1 MAFFALQY
9 QVCYNSIVIIKRN
22 QGMGFFNSH
31 KKRRPQ
37 PILDETAIPAHIA
50 IIMDGNGRWAKK
62 RLQPR
67 VMGHKAGMD
76 TLQTVTKEAS
86 HLGVKVL
93 TVYAFS
99 TENWKRPEDEVGFL
113 MRLPVEFY
121 DTYVPELHENGVRI
135 TVVGELSR
143 LPKETAAAL
152 DKANRLT
159 KDNTGLILNFALN
172 YGGRRE
178 LMLAM
183 QSLARDV
190 AAGRLEAELL
200 TEDRLSSHLMTAFL
214 GSDLQDPDL
223 IIRTSGERRLSN
235 FLPWQS
241 AYSELYFTDT
251 LWPDFDQAA
260 LRDAIYDYQQRKR
273 RFGGL

>member
-1 MAFFALQY
+1 
-9 QVCYNSIVIIKRN
+9 
-22 QGMGFFNSH
+22 MGFFNSH

-76 TLQTVTKEAS
+76 TLQTITKEAS

-135 TVVGELSR
+135 TVMGELSR